1 MSKKIVTIAFLSTA
15 LLLLGL
21 ASPAQQRIDEKRPAS
36 PDGFVTVSNLAGSVV
51 VKGWD
56 KAEVAVTGTLGKG
69 TERLEFE
76 ASGDRTTIKV
86 VLPKNAHNVD
96 GSDLEIRVPAGSRLD
111 VNTVSADITASELTG
126 PLALQTVSGEVSATG
141 PAREVDAQ
149 SVSGNIKVDT
159 GAAKINAQ
167 TVSGTVT
174 AKSASSPQD
183 VALESVSG
191 DLRFEGGLAQGGS
204 FTASTVSGSIKAAL
218 PSGLAADFSLG
229 TFSGNLETAFGDK
242 RTASPEDHAGK
253 HLTFTTGSGG
263 ARVKVKTFSGNVSL
277 TKR

>member
-1 MSKKIVTIAFLSTA
+1 MSKKIATTTFLSTA
-15 LLLLGL
+15 LLLLAL

-36 PDGFVTVSNLAGSVV
+36 PSGLVTVSNVAGSVV

-69 TERLEFE
+69 SERLEFE

-86 VLPKNAHNVD
+86 VLPKNAHHVD
-96 GSDLEIRVPAGSRLD
+96 GSDLEIRIPAGSRLD
-111 VNTVSADITASELTG
+111 VNTVSADITASDITG
-126 PLALQTVSGEVSATG
+126 PLGFQTVSGEVSATG
-141 PAREVDAQ
+141 PAKEVDAQ

-159 GAAKINAQ
+159 DAAKINAQ

-174 AKSASSPQD
+174 ARSVSSPQD
-183 VALESVSG
+183 VVLESVSG

-204 FTASTVSGSIKAAL
+204 FTASTVSGSIRAAL
-218 PSGLAADFSLG
+218 PSSLAADFSLG
-229 TFSGNLETAFGDK
+229 TFSGNLESAFGDK
-242 RTASPEDHAGK
+242 STASPEDHAGK
-253 HLTFTTGSGG
+253 HLSFTTGSGG
-263 ARVKVKTFSGNVSL
+263 SRVKVKTFSGNVSL